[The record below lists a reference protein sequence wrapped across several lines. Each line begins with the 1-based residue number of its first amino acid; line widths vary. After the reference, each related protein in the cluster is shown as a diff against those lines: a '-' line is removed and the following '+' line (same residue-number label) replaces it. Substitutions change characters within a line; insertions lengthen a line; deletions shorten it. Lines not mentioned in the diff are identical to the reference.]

1 MSMTTPSRDARYMT
15 VAILAGGTPPA
26 FPQRPTAGPGGF
38 PDASPG
44 WLASLRV
51 QLDDELFLD
60 LGVDLGAGG
69 QPVHQDPHLVR
80 DDLQP
85 GWRRHAP
92 LRELG
97 PGYHERGH
105 LD

>member
-15 VAILAGGTPPA
+15 VAILAGGKPRIPP
-26 FPQRPTAGPGGF
+26 PPTAGPGGL
-38 PDASPG
+38 PVASPG
-44 WLASLRV
+44 GLASLRV
-51 QLDDELFLD
+51 QLDDELFGD

-80 DDLQP
+80 YDLQP
-85 GWRRHAP
+85 GWRRHAT

-97 PGYHERGH
+97 TGHHERGH
-105 LD
+105 LE